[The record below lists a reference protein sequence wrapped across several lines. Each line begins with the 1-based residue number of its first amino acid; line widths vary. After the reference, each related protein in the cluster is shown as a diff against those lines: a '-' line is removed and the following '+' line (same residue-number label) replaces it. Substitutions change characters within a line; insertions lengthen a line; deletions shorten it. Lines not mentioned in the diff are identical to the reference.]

1 MTLLDFTLP
10 TPAENLACDEA
21 LLDQADAVVGALE
34 VLRFWE
40 SSVPFVVLGIGNRV
54 AEEVDLEACR
64 ALGVSVL
71 RRCSGG
77 GTVLQ
82 GPGCLN
88 YSLVLNIAE
97 SGPLAGITGTN
108 CFVMERHRQALAA
121 LVNEPVTVR
130 GVTDL
135 ALGDRKFSGN
145 AQRRRRH
152 SLLFHGTFLLD
163 YDEALVQRALR
174 LPPRQPDYR
183 AGRSHTEFLTRL
195 PVARDAIKAALR
207 ETWNAT
213 KPFAPVPTQEIARLA
228 QEKYSRPE
236 WNLRR

>member
-1 MTLLDFTLP
+1 
-10 TPAENLACDEA
+10 
-21 LLDQADAVVGALE
+21 
-34 VLRFWE
+34 
-40 SSVPFVVLGIGNRV
+40 VP
-54 AEEVDLEACR
+54 
-64 ALGVSVL
+64 VL

-88 YSLVLNIAE
+88 YSLVLRIAE
-97 SGPLAGITGTN
+97 TGPLAGITGTN
-108 CFVMERHRQALAA
+108 RFVMERHRQALAA
-121 LVNEPVTVR
+121 LVNGPVTVR

-163 YDEALVQRALR
+163 YDEALVQRLLR
-174 LPPRQPDYR
+174 SPPRQPDYR
-183 AGRSHTEFLTRL
+183 ASRSHAEFLTRL
-195 PVARDAIKAALR
+195 PADRDAIKTALR

-213 KPFAPVPTQEIARLA
+213 EPFAPVPTQEIARLA
-228 QEKYSRPE
+228 REKYSRPE